1 MSPQPVLVFLSIFSF
16 MLPMLATG
24 ISRASDEKVSEG
36 ELPAALI
43 DAISRALNEKAMGF
57 KTNRF
62 DRDPELKRVEFS
74 YKCVTYKVHH
84 VMNRSGV
91 LNQKS
96 EGILGPSADGFTLNV
111 RWSADKGDSRAG
123 AGFIGPKMASDYSMN
138 YTNFYELKGD
148 RGFVEVIF
156 DHGPLTDMTIL
167 DSVLAELSLFGK
179 PVYVF
184 ENEGWEARFL
194 RLQENLTKAV
204 GDFPSASVW
213 RTDGKDLVCEFRT
226 MEFDIHT
233 CDDNGHVSPESHK
246 ETGPTVDGFI
256 IRLVPL
262 EKSYLRKPRPISGL
276 AKGPYWR
283 EYFSVVDNNEYVF
296 RLEIRYG
303 DRTDEK
309 LLNAV
314 ADALKVEQNKHRKF

>member
-1 MSPQPVLVFLSIFSF
+1 MSQQPVLVLLSIFSF

-24 ISRASDEKVSEG
+24 IARASDEKFSDG

-57 KTNRF
+57 KTHRF
-62 DRDPELKRVEFS
+62 DRDPQLKRVEFS
-74 YKCVTYKVHH
+74 YKCATYKVHR
-84 VMNRSGV
+84 VMDRFGV
-91 LNQKS
+91 LSEKS
-96 EGILGPSADGFTLNV
+96 EGILGPSADGFTLNLH
-111 RWSADKGDSRAG
+111 WSADKRDSRAG
-123 AGFIGPKMASDYSMN
+123 GGFIGPNMASSYSMT
-138 YTNFYELKGD
+138 YRNFYELNED

-156 DHGPLTDMTIL
+156 DHGPLTDMTVL

-184 ENEGWEARFL
+184 KNEEWETRFS
-194 RLQENLTKAV
+194 RLQEKLTKAV
-204 GDFPSASVW
+204 GDFAPGAVW

-226 MEFDIHT
+226 MEFDIHA

-246 ETGPTVDGFI
+246 ETGPKVDGFI

-262 EKSYLRKPRPISGL
+262 EKSYLRKPRPLSGL
-276 AKGPYWR
+276 AEGPYWR
-283 EYFSVVDNNEYVF
+283 EYFSVVDNNEYAF

-303 DRTDEK
+303 DRTDRK

-314 ADALKVEQNKHRKF
+314 ADALEVEENKRRKF